1 MNKNNYKPLYEDRAD
16 ETLRD
21 LSMSDFLHYKELYGE
36 GGYSLDIYRKTT
48 EFKLSRKETV
58 NKILKFIKNNNISD
72 NDMKIF
78 NKILGDH
85 QVLDKLVFINDGSF
99 RNNRL
104 YYNGGFIIECRK
116 EYYCSSS
123 PNVYRNKWT
132 SPNKF
137 INNIKNN
144 YEVIFI
150 HLNPDKDIYNP
161 VEEFDYTDYNPII
174 NMVHPMHKSKND
186 GWKLQ
191 WRQ

>member
-1 MNKNNYKPLYEDRAD
+1 MNKNNYKPLYEDDAD
-16 ETLRD
+16 EILRD
-21 LSMSDFLHYKELYGE
+21 LSRGDVLHYKELYGE

-58 NKILKFIKNNNISD
+58 NKILKFIKDNNISD

-85 QVLDKLVFINDGSF
+85 QVLDKLIFVTDGSF
-99 RNNRL
+99 RANRL
-104 YYNGGFIIECRK
+104 YYNGGFMVECGK

-123 PNVYRNKWT
+123 PTMYRKWV
-132 SPNKF
+132 SPNKL

-150 HLNPDKDIYNP
+150 HLNSDKDN
-161 VEEFDYTDYNPII
+161 FK
-174 NMVHPMHKSKND
+174 MFND
-186 GWKLQ
+186 ISFSDFVGYCDDFL
-191 WRQ
+191 